1 MGVVYRSPN
10 SSNEENMKLLN
21 QISYVSE
28 KVLQSKSKLL
38 LVGDFNYKEIDWPNE
53 YCPGATEKNSV
64 KFLNCIQKNF
74 LTQFVSS
81 ATHKRGDQCPT
92 LIDLIISNE
101 PDFVQNIEHHAPL
114 GSSHHEILTFSIDQG
129 IPPQTIKTPEK
140 YLLEKGDYTAM
151 RKEVGEINWE
161 EILKDSD
168 DVDQWW
174 GSIEN
179 VINSAA
185 EKHIPKKKTSKKH
198 IKRSFYAPPS
208 LLQAIQLKRKTYKYY
223 KKYPTEKNFTSYV
236 KIRNIVNREV
246 SQTKC
251 QKEQKIARDAKTNPK
266 ALFQYINQ
274 KTKPRETVPDLTK
287 PNGELTENSQ
297 EKAQVLNEFFGSVF
311 TNEADSEF
319 PDCDF
324 EVENLLTELTVSE
337 DQMFKVLSGLNPS
350 KSPGP
355 DLIHPRVLKELAPQ
369 LAHPLTM
376 LFTKTIKHGKIPRK
390 WKVAEV
396 RPIFKKGNKAS
407 PNNYRPVSLTSIV
420 CKVFECFVRDALYNH
435 LISNNLLSKDQFGF
449 CQGRSCV
456 TQLLATI
463 HDWMLNLDNKIPTD
477 AVYLDFSK
485 AFDSV
490 PHGRLVHKLKAY
502 GIRGKVLD
510 WVEDF
515 LLHRSQ
521 FVSINGSQSDM
532 IHVSSGVPQGSVLG
546 PTLFIYYINDLPS
559 ETDRKVRIFA
569 DDSKI
574 YSGVSTKEDS
584 IKLQEGID
592 ALVEWSKKWMM
603 KFNADKCKVLHLGR
617 NNPQYTYT
625 MKDGN
630 VTKELDTTICEK
642 DLGVSVDSL
651 LTFDQHVNGATKK
664 GRQMSGMIIRNITYK
679 TPDIM
684 LPLYKAYVRT
694 QLEYANAVWHPYL
707 KKHMHMIEKVQKNY
721 TRRIYGMK
729 GLSYPQR
736 LKKLKLPSM
745 EFRQLRGDMIEV
757 FKYTHNIYDPLSTN
771 GLLTLSSNNI
781 TRQHPYKLE
790 LKRANTVQFQNF
802 FTNRVIQLWNGL
814 PSDIVCA
821 DTVNSF
827 KNKIDKHFLHLIFET
842 DINKYFPSLYN

>member
-1 MGVVYRSPN
+1 M
-10 SSNEENMKLLN
+10 
-21 QISYVSE
+21 
-28 KVLQSKSKLL
+28 
-38 LVGDFNYKEIDWPNE
+38 
-53 YCPGATEKNSV
+53 
-64 KFLNCIQKNF
+64 
-74 LTQFVSS
+74 
-81 ATHKRGDQCPT
+81 
-92 LIDLIISNE
+92 
-101 PDFVQNIEHHAPL
+101 
-114 GSSHHEILTFSIDQG
+114 
-129 IPPQTIKTPEK
+129 
-140 YLLEKGDYTAM
+140 
-151 RKEVGEINWE
+151 
-161 EILKDSD
+161 
-168 DVDQWW
+168 
-174 GSIEN
+174 
-179 VINSAA
+179 
-185 EKHIPKKKTSKKH
+185 
-198 IKRSFYAPPS
+198 
-208 LLQAIQLKRKTYKYY
+208 
-223 KKYPTEKNFTSYV
+223 
-236 KIRNIVNREV
+236 KIRNIVNVEV

-251 QKEQKIARDAKTNPK
+251 QKEQKIAREAKNNPK
-266 ALFQYINQ
+266 ALFQYINK

-311 TNEADSEF
+311 TNEADSNF

-324 EVENLLTELTVSE
+324 EVEHLLNELTVSE
-337 DQMFKVLSGLNPS
+337 DQMFKVLNGLNPS

-376 LFTKTIKHGKIPRK
+376 LFTKTLKQGKIPRK

-603 KFNADKCKVLHLGR
+603 KFNADKCKVP
-617 NNPQYTYT
+617 N
-625 MKDGN
+625 
-630 VTKELDTTICEK
+630 
-642 DLGVSVDSL
+642 
-651 LTFDQHVNGATKK
+651 
-664 GRQMSGMIIRNITYK
+664 
-679 TPDIM
+679 
-684 LPLYKAYVRT
+684 
-694 QLEYANAVWHPYL
+694 
-707 KKHMHMIEKVQKNY
+707 
-721 TRRIYGMK
+721 
-729 GLSYPQR
+729 
-736 LKKLKLPSM
+736 
-745 EFRQLRGDMIEV
+745 
-757 FKYTHNIYDPLSTN
+757 
-771 GLLTLSSNNI
+771 
-781 TRQHPYKLE
+781 
-790 LKRANTVQFQNF
+790 
-802 FTNRVIQLWNGL
+802 
-814 PSDIVCA
+814 
-821 DTVNSF
+821 
-827 KNKIDKHFLHLIFET
+827 
-842 DINKYFPSLYN
+842 